1 MSALPPIADIGTQS
15 RNVRFVPKADIVERT
30 PLPAG
35 PEAAIYLKAKLTSQ
49 LGLCERSS
57 VVSRCRRALTG
68 QANKRE
74 ARSKSYHPA
83 LATNWIPYPCPATG
97 GQDR

>member
-57 VVSRCRRALTG
+57 VVSRCHRALPG
-68 QANKRE
+68 RANKRA
-74 ARSKSYHPA
+74 ARSRSYHSA
-83 LATNWIPYPCPATG
+83 LATSWLPYPCPATHG
-97 GQDR
+97 KDS